1 MAKPVTRFPC
11 RAWKAAD
18 GPVSTRP
25 SMRLSSG
32 DGRRCLWSQGRSRS
46 RFTFSGS
53 LFFVFYAS
61 STWLSWVVP
70 SQALARPDPARLP
83 GSAGTGRV
91 QGGEAGSLNGPL
103 WLRALGPALASLGR
117 EGNGRGREKVLGG
130 GLQVTG
136 HLVSLG
142 LQPASPP
149 RGLSLLLPLGPSLGA
164 ESNRFLS
171 SVTGQSSRL
180 PGCLVCLV
188 CVVGGGAGL
197 PLCRFGDAGCSWTP
211 SSPSSASGPWSL
223 GLCGLLPAWRGPRN
237 GRRSGGVGGA
247 R

>member
-1 MAKPVTRFPC
+1 MVTGPIAVKIHLQRFLIFRFLRLQHLVVLGGPQPSTSPARPC
-11 RAWKAAD
+11 AASGISRDRACSGWRGRFFKWATLAQGTWPCPGLPGEGRERAW
-18 GPVSTRP
+18 
-25 SMRLSSG
+25 
-32 DGRRCLWSQGRSRS
+32 Q
-46 RFTFSGS
+46 
-53 LFFVFYAS
+53 
-61 STWLSWVVP
+61 
-70 SQALARPDPARLP
+70 
-83 GSAGTGRV
+83 
-91 QGGEAGSLNGPL
+91 
-103 WLRALGPALASLGR
+103 R
-117 EGNGRGREKVLGG
+117 EGAGG

-164 ESNRFLS
+164 ESRRFLS
-171 SVTGQSSRL
+171 PVTGQSSRL

-237 GRRSGGVGGA
+237 GRRGRGVGGA